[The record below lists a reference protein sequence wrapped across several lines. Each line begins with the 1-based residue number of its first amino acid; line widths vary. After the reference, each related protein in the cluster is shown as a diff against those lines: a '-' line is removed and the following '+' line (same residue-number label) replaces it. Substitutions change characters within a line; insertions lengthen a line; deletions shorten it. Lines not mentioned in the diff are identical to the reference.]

1 MQSQSLIHDDLDI
14 PALTARADLMA
25 ADLQQTRVAAGL
37 ATQVGNLTVNTGPPS
52 THSFPPGPGPA
63 AVLNVNTQNTVPL
76 SLYESRWHGS
86 PLYVPPSRTFPQAAP
101 ASTMPAARPALLFHL
116 PNPTS
121 APFPLPAAEA
131 QARNDILEAD
141 KSAAMAE
148 VAAANKERFQ
158 FQAMADKTILQK
170 DFDNQ
175 MLHQQN
181 QALHQ
186 QIQALQQELQLL
198 RVLFPI
204 WLLTQRT
211 YRLALH
217 PAQRPYRLALHPA
230 QRSYRLALHPAQRS
244 YRLALHPAQRNSR
257 LALHL
262 AKRTARLH
270 LPPAQCPFSLIH
282 MPARHWLSG
291 LAQWA
296 PPLPSSGHS
305 PHTQL
310 L

>member
-141 KSAAMAE
+141 KSAPQWLKSQPQTRSAS
-148 VAAANKERFQ
+148 NSRLWPTKQSSKR
-158 FQAMADKTILQK
+158 ILTTK
-170 DFDNQ
+170 CCTSRTRPCTSRSRPYN
-175 MLHQQN
+175 MSSLG
-181 QALHQ
+181 
-186 QIQALQQELQLL
+186 
-198 RVLFPI
+198 VLFPI

-230 QRSYRLALHPAQRS
+230 QRSS
-244 YRLALHPAQRNSR
+244 RLALHPAQRNSRLALHPAQRPFR